1 MGVPGLR
8 VATHPAIEAADAVAV
23 RPRLVGRVPLPVREL
38 RAQVL
43 PAQAMK
49 RPDLEAFVKKL

>member
-1 MGVPGLR
+1 VGVPGLR

-23 RPRLVGRVPLPVREL
+23 RPRLVRRLPLPVRKL

-43 PAQAMK
+43 PAQAVK
-49 RPDLEAFVKKL
+49 RPDLEAYIAKL